1 MSYSQQII
9 DEAWSKATIVPNTH
23 PDVLRKDAC
32 GAWIRRDMYMVHG
45 SEYGWEID
53 HIFPL
58 SMGGTTRKENV
69 RALQWQNAESKGED
83 YPYYTAQV
91 TAVSIKNEAKIQSLT
106 VNKAVRE
113 RLRKIYDNA

>member
-1 MSYSQQII
+1 MIYTQQII
-9 DEAWSKATIVPNTH
+9 DAAWNRATIVANAN

-32 GAWIRRDMYMVHG
+32 GAWIRRDMYLVRS

-58 SMGGTTRKENV
+58 SKGGTTRKENV
-69 RALQWQNAESKGED
+69 RALQWQNADSKGED

-91 TAVSIKNEAKIQSLT
+91 TADNLRNVAKIQGLT
-106 VNKAVRE
+106 VNKKVRE
-113 RLRKIYDNA
+113 RLSEIYDNA